1 MKAATNRI
9 EASVGPLQRKTFQA
23 SLVRELRLHIP
34 TLGELTAKPLAG
46 RIEELVDEYF
56 PKTERLRLGH
66 ILWPAV
72 DERETSGYG
81 KRIEQTALK
90 PVLLE
95 VISEQDIRDLLSG
108 ASIKDIRKKVV
119 VRLFEQAKSQGGVLT
134 SVDVASIM
142 LVSPWTIYRCIKEYQ
157 EETGKLIPRR
167 GTVHDMGPSVTHK
180 RQICRMVIL
189 EGRSI
194 EDTARAT
201 NHSPEAVTRY
211 VQDYRRVYACLSMGL
226 TLDQTS
232 FTTSLSKRLVKE
244 YHDIF
249 QDDRLKESEERI

>member
-1 MKAATNRI
+1 M
-9 EASVGPLQRKTFQA
+9 
-23 SLVRELRLHIP
+23 
-34 TLGELTAKPLAG
+34 
-46 RIEELVDEYF
+46 
-56 PKTERLRLGH
+56 
-66 ILWPAV
+66 

-108 ASIKDIRKKVV
+108 VSIKDIRKKVV

-142 LVSPWTIYRCIKEYQ
+142 LVSPWTICRYIKEYQ

-244 YHDIF
+244 YQEIF
-249 QDDRLKESEERI
+249 QEDRLKGSAE